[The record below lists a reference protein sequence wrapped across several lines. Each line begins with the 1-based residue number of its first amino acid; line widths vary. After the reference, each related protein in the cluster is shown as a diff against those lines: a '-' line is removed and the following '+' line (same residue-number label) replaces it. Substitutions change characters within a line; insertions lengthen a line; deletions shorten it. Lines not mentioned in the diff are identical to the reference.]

1 MKEKILE
8 IIKHNPN
15 ITNSKLAEKLNRHES
30 TTSLYLKKYNLKVRD
45 GRQTDVVSTRD
56 KINDLLAS
64 TSKVF
69 LSTDVVEKLG
79 ITMSDLH
86 RYKKE
91 TNTTRILP
99 KREYTACRIIEYL
112 NNLGK
117 PQKVSTV
124 IKYFNI
130 TRTNFYQT
138 YCYKY
143 PSIFNHKNL
152 IIKKNSN
159 DAVEKLI
166 TTIIS
171 KEFSSMQNI
180 AELMDYDISYI
191 SKLIKNNNLRSL
203 YLKYKK

>member
-45 GRQTDVVSTRD
+45 GRQTDAISSRD

-64 TSKVF
+64 TNKVF
-69 LSTDVVEKLG
+69 LSTDVVKKLG
-79 ITMSDLH
+79 ITMSDLQ

-91 TNTTRILP
+91 SNTTRILP
-99 KREYTACRIIEYL
+99 KGEYTACKILEYL
-112 NNLGK
+112 NDLDK
-117 PQKVSTV
+117 PQKASTV
-124 IKYFNI
+124 SKHFNI
-130 TRTNFYQT
+130 TRNNFYQT

-143 PSIFNHKNL
+143 SNIFNHKNL
-152 IIKKNSN
+152 IIKKKTN

-166 TTIIS
+166 TIIIS
-171 KEFSSMQNI
+171 EEFFSMQDI